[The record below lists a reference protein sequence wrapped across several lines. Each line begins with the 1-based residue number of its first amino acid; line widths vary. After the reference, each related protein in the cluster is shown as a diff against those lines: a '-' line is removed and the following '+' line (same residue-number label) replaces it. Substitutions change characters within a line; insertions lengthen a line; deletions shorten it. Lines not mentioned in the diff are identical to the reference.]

1 MARSPVS
8 NLGEL
13 LRRDPAMNGL
23 GGLARPRS
31 PKPDKKLGLSSSK
44 NEDWQVISSAVT
56 ALFQR
61 KKLENFELEALT
73 VKVKNVKLELG
84 INQICNNYKESIL
97 MKGMIILREDVKEK
111 SGELLLDKLA
121 DVWNYFFGYI
131 LPMLQAVFLH
141 LTPPDG
147 LTIRDI
153 SLLSF
158 RDIIV
163 LKTKLEEAFCVDT
176 VKVPP
181 RVTQMLLVLQVR
193 ILLNVFPVHSWS
205 FFSITAH
212 VFKNRSRRKRK

>member
-13 LRRDPAMNGL
+13 LRRDPAMSGIGL
-23 GGLARPRS
+23 PRPRS
-31 PKPDKKLGLSSSK
+31 PKPDKKLGLVSAK
-44 NEDWQVISSAVT
+44 NEDWQAISSAVT

-73 VKVKNVKLELG
+73 VKVKTVKLELG

-111 SGELLLDKLA
+111 SGELLLEKLA
-121 DVWNYFFGYI
+121 EVWVYFFGYI

-158 RDIIV
+158 RDIVV
-163 LKTKLEEAFCVDT
+163 LKTKLEEAFCMDLA
-176 VKVPP
+176 VPP
-181 RVTQMLLVLQVR
+181 RVTQMLLVLQVKKNFVCLNFAGVVIFLCSLLPPNYR
-193 ILLNVFPVHSWS
+193 IHR
-205 FFSITAH
+205 I
-212 VFKNRSRRKRK
+212 NR